1 MIYIADLLFIYG
13 SMMIYITD
21 INNLDISG
29 QRFIAVAL
37 VGALLSIR
45 YSLKI
50 RKEGKLKS
58 IYFSVFVFISIL
70 LMCIYLFNQYEVD
83 IFSQENWNVQF
94 VISLS
99 MLLVFIYNQYIFYV
113 SPMDKLE
120 KDFKFFEMSTLLQ
133 DVKDFI
139 RR

>member
-1 MIYIADLLFIYG
+1 M
-13 SMMIYITD
+13 
-21 INNLDISG
+21 
-29 QRFIAVAL
+29 
-37 VGALLSIR
+37 
-45 YSLKI
+45 
-50 RKEGKLKS
+50 
-58 IYFSVFVFISIL
+58 
-70 LMCIYLFNQYEVD
+70 YLFNQYEVD

-113 SPMDKLE
+113 SPLDKLE